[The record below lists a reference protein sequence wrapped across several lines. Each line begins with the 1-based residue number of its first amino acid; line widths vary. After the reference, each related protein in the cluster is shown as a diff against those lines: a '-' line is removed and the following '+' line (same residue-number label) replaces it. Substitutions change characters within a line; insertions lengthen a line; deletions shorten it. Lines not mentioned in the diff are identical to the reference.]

1 MKAGWS
7 EDGGQAEGCS
17 QHTEFAKLSTDQSG
31 EETGHFEIFSAV
43 QNAASRF
50 KYGGNLYACLCV
62 SCKNIRTNIKPLA
75 NTNKY
80 SCNYI
85 KAQKQSRNYFLP
97 CRFALSV
104 TLSLV
109 PFYSTVTLIK
119 GLYSV

>member
-50 KYGGNLYACLCV
+50 KYGGN
-62 SCKNIRTNIKPLA
+62 
-75 NTNKY
+75 
-80 SCNYI
+80 
-85 KAQKQSRNYFLP
+85 
-97 CRFALSV
+97 
-104 TLSLV
+104 
-109 PFYSTVTLIK
+109 
-119 GLYSV
+119 